1 MHNPHDREEN
11 NNSFSQGESLD
22 TIRAKIDQDPWN
34 QDLYTQAI
42 KFSFTQNDFDSVDY
56 FRRQFTKYCIADDTF
71 WLSYLEEKK
80 VSTPKSEI
88 IKLYEYAVK
97 NEPSVYIWLSYLRFI
112 SENSNTL
119 SDFNHLRALFE
130 SSLEVL
136 GLHAL
141 DGPQLWSEYRHF
153 EQKLMSKLPRDEH
166 GSQIERIRTLFYR
179 QLELPLAGLP
189 DLLDEYL
196 VWENELPSEYIKPTT
211 EGEAAHKRGFDAW
224 EQRKCFELKIQSDFH
239 EMMSRDNMNSL
250 WNEYIDF
257 ELKCGDMPRIM
268 ITYHRALDD
277 LGFER
282 DDLWINYANYALQ
295 TSYQKSLYISE
306 RACRHMPRS
315 LNIWIN
321 YFLLVSSKSENVQDI
336 LELLDKSKTAVQDV
350 NHRISLHITAADCV
364 RRIDLKDVKN
374 CRYILYKCWSD
385 LDPAFRS
392 RAVYRLLSYW
402 SKYELK
408 LLSFNVPS
416 EYEQAVG
423 KLLERFKNDSFCWL
437 YLIDTVKGLK
447 PENPNM
453 PNIVA
458 TIYKSFC
465 SLVNFR
471 SDFEPN
477 SLHTL
482 VIWLYELAVSV
493 VNVGDVA
500 EEYIDYVQTSG
511 VVEDIKRAHKV
522 VAIQS
527 TPNLRPE
534 SLSLSHILKRDRR
547 RRKVETFSETS
558 SDSGSFSSIIRRQYS
573 FPPGIR
579 SPTISM
585 KDAEYLPKSPKLGFR
600 EFELKSPKLYAK
612 DFEHRSNNLTL
623 KDVEILT
630 RATWYGSESADPSI
644 APAVP
649 PTAPMPPPSS
659 PVLSRITS
667 RLSNSGSCS
676 PELTPELRSSKEP
689 IHPPPLFLT
698 SESTFNKPDSGPT
711 HPGVDVP
718 SKFPDPIS
726 NLEYKVNFSTADSE
740 SLGDRV
746 SSDAD
751 SQTDRQNSPITTYSK
766 DPPSIQTSNTM
777 FCSTSDLPPPSD
789 FNLSGGHYLLSKKN
803 CIINWL
809 KGDSENSTA
818 FISGFSPDQ
827 LPQLTKFFSSQP
839 GFVELRPTKNNRTC
853 YVEFS
858 TNSEALSAIDSCKN
872 KFTSL
877 SAQLSKPTK
886 PLFEDK
892 VVFVRMLNTKY
903 NLTKL
908 KLVLT
913 DFFNING
920 FKVKEVR
927 TSHPTHGENVDDLDK
942 LGFYVEFGF
951 ENASKRVIYKFINEY
966 GWPINVN
973 HDQLEFL
980 ILPSTPMINKS
991 GSNFP
996 EPRDDS
1002 ANSTNTEGSESGCE
1016 REFYLCNLNYTT
1028 DETRLKE
1035 YLEEKFGPI
1044 KSLKICRD
1052 SSGKSKGYAFIEF
1065 VNDYALSELL
1075 KSSLILDDRKLFL
1088 SKTKS
1093 SQHSVLSD
1101 NFKQPK
1107 DKFCK
1112 NKYKKRYK
1120 EYKHKLFE
1128 TYSKL
1133 KKKIKLN

>member
-1 MHNPHDREEN
+1 MYNRNDIEEN
-11 NNSFSQGESLD
+11 NINPYKGESLES
-22 TIRAKIDQDPWN
+22 IRAKLEEDPWN
-34 QDLYTQAI
+34 QDLYTQGMKCA
-42 KFSFTQNDFDSVDY
+42 STQNDFESLDY
-56 FRRQFTKYCIADDTF
+56 FRREFIKYCIADDTF
-71 WLSYLEEKK
+71 WLSYLEEKRI
-80 VSTPKSEI
+80 STPKPEL
-88 IKLYEYAVK
+88 IKLYELAVK
-97 NEPSVYIWLSYLRFI
+97 NEPSVYIWLSYLRFV
-112 SENSNTL
+112 SGNSHTL

-153 EQKLMSKLPRDEH
+153 EQELISKLPRDQY
-166 GSQIERIRTLFYR
+166 GAQIDKVRSLFCR

-196 VWENELPSEYIKPTT
+196 VWESELPSDYRKPTAVA
-211 EGEAAHKRGFDAW
+211 EAAHKRGFEGW

-321 YFLLVSSKSENVQDI
+321 YFLLVSSKSETVQDI
-336 LELLDKSKTAVQDV
+336 LDLLQKSTTAVKDV

-374 CRYILYKCWSD
+374 CRYILFKCWSD

-453 PNIVA
+453 PNIVT

-465 SLVNFR
+465 SLVNFK
-471 SDFEPN
+471 SDFEPT

-522 VAIQS
+522 VASQS
-527 TPNLRPE
+527 TPTSRPDAI
-534 SLSLSHILKRDRR
+534 SLSNILKRDRR

-558 SDSGSFSSIIRRQYS
+558 SDSGSFSSIIRRHYS

-579 SPTISM
+579 SPTISLN
-585 KDAEYLPKSPKLGFR
+585 EPERFHRSPKLGFR
-600 EFELKSPKLYAK
+600 EFELKSPKLYSK
-612 DFEHRSNNLTL
+612 DFEHRTNKLTL

-644 APAVP
+644 APPVP
-649 PTAPMPPPSS
+649 PNAPMPPPSS

-667 RLSNSGSCS
+667 RLSNSDSCS
-676 PELTPELRSSKEP
+676 PDVTPELRSSKEP
-689 IHPPPLFLT
+689 TLPPPLVLT
-698 SESTFNKPDSGPT
+698 CESTFNRRDLGPT
-711 HPGVDVP
+711 LPGLDI
-718 SKFPDPIS
+718 SAKFPESIS
-726 NLEYKVNFSTADSE
+726 NLEYKLNFSTADSE

-751 SQTDRQNSPITTYSK
+751 SQTDRVNSPITTYSK
-766 DPPSIQTSNTM
+766 DPPSLQTSNTL
-777 FCSTSDLPPPSD
+777 FSSTSELPVPSE
-789 FNLSGGHYLLSKKN
+789 FNLSGGHYLLTRKN

-827 LPQLTKFFSSQP
+827 LPQLTEFFSAMP
-839 GFVELRPTKNNRTC
+839 GFVELRPTKSNRTC

-858 TNSEALSAIDSCKN
+858 TNSEALSAVESCKT
-872 KFTSL
+872 KFPTL

-886 PLFEDK
+886 PLFEEK
-892 VVFVRMLNTKY
+892 VIFVRMLNSKY

-913 DFFNING
+913 NFFNING
-920 FKVKEVR
+920 FNVKEIR
-927 TSHPTHGENVDDLDK
+927 TTHPFHTDNPDELHR

-951 ENASKRVIYKFINEY
+951 ENASKCVIHKFIDEY
-966 GWPINVN
+966 GWPITIN
-973 HDQLEFL
+973 HDQLEFQ
-980 ILPSTPMINKS
+980 ILPSTPMINRP

-996 EPRDDS
+996 EPQPGS
-1002 ANSTNTEGSESGCE
+1002 ASSHSEVSGSVH
-1016 REFYLCNLNYTT
+1016 REFYLCNLNYST
-1028 DETRLKE
+1028 DETRLRE
-1035 YLEEKFGPI
+1035 FLESKFGPV

-1052 SSGKSKGYAFIEF
+1052 SAGKSKGYAFVEF
-1065 VNDYALSELL
+1065 VNDFVLSDLL
-1075 KSSLILDDRKLFL
+1075 KSTLILDDRKLFL
-1088 SKTKS
+1088 SRTNS
-1093 SQHSVLSD
+1093 SQDSLLSEPPKPLTDRHS
-1101 NFKQPK
+1101 
-1107 DKFCK
+1107 K
-1112 NKYKKRYK
+1112 NKYKKRYRD
-1120 EYKHKLFE
+1120 YKHRLFE